1 MCLIGTWH
9 FPKRHIKE
17 MKDRGK
23 ERKRK
28 ETGTSDE
35 FMATRTI
42 QFGYKKGLFGHNNED
57 GDANRL
63 FWRRDSSAG
72 DKKSQFWAVKK
83 TQFGDENNRK
93 IVLDRRRL
101 FSDQL

>member
-1 MCLIGTWH
+1 
-9 FPKRHIKE
+9 

-57 GDANRL
+57 GDPNRL

-93 IVLDRRRL
+93 NFSINGGF